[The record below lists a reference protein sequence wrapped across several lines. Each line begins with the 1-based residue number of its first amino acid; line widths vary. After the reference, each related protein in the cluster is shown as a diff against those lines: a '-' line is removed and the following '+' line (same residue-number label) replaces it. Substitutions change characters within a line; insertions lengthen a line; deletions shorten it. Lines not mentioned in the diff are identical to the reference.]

1 MAQRPTAIPIVFPLP
16 DDILRDTVSRE
27 VLGGD
32 FANLEVNHQTDL
44 NSLAEDAFFEISNIV
59 KWYAASDSNYADP
72 GASDA
77 PAELNELFKIT
88 WLAKAFRRFRSL
100 DDGAAFQKQ
109 HVEPAMLRALTSLEA
124 NFDTDTGSGDVMNLR
139 SLRRHVISVMVRQR
153 TPTIPPFE
161 VVGQIIRDEFVK
173 LWNHARWRWRV
184 RHVKATLTEFI
195 AATNT
200 GGDIILPD
208 ETNLLDE
215 MDTLASKRIYIKT
228 STGARVPIQWLDE
241 TRTAEAA
248 IRYDGKRGTPR
259 YFYDEDRG
267 QEEPIAFHWFPN
279 PDQDFMIFFAM
290 VLRAPAF
297 VDADSA
303 NGFSSLPVEFRASLR
318 DYVTAK
324 VLHLWGREDNDAAR
338 VFAVAKAERRELAAA
353 WVDPGAS
360 RYTARGHH
368 GLRFHKGLASYP
380 YTGLS
385 GQLD

>member
-1 MAQRPTAIPIVFPLP
+1 MPQRPTGINAITWANRANI
-16 DDILRDTVSRE
+16 RDFVTRE
-27 VLGGD
+27 VFGGD
-32 FANLEVNHQTDL
+32 YAGLDSSHKLDIDN
-44 NSLAEDAFFEISNIV
+44 LAEDAFFEMTNIL
-59 KWYAASDSNYADP
+59 KWFAASDSGYVNP
-72 GASDA
+72 SSSDA

-88 WLAKAFRRFRSL
+88 WVAKALRRFRSL
-100 DDGAAFQKQ
+100 DDGAKFQKQ
-109 HVEPAMLRALTSLEA
+109 YAEPTTLRALTALDA
-124 NFDTDTGSGDVMNLR
+124 NFNTGDAFASDELTIR

-184 RHVKATLTEFI
+184 RHKKATLTEFVVS
-195 AATNT
+195 TST
-200 GGDIILPD
+200 GGDILLPEGD
-208 ETNLLDE
+208 TDV

-228 STGARVPIQWLDE
+228 STGSRVPVLWLDE

-259 YFYDEDRG
+259 FFYDEDRG
-267 QEEPIAFHWFPN
+267 PETPIVFHWLPN
-279 PDQDFMIFFAM
+279 PDQDFTVFFSM
-290 VLRAPAF
+290 VLKAPAF
-297 VDADSA
+297 TSDPNSSA
-303 NGFSSLPVEFRASLR
+303 GLSLLPVEFRANLR

-368 GLRFHKGLASYP
+368 GLRFHRDLTSYP
-380 YTGLS
+380 FSGIS
-385 GQLD
+385 GQLN